1 MTEPESAAQWHDG
14 AEASAPGQPKRAA
27 GRGAADAMTG
37 FSGSGRPAARNPILR
52 TSLAAL
58 TTARNPILR
67 SGLAVVAGLL
77 ACVAPAS
84 TAYASAPVAAS
95 AAPASAAGSS
105 ADTAAPA
112 GLAGDAAAGLGV
124 LSGTPYLPRPT
135 GTHPVGTTALYLKDT
150 SRPDPWVP
158 TVEARELMVSLWY
171 PAKSEGRRRARYMT
185 QKESELLLKD
195 AKITSVPLDVLSKTR
210 TNAYSDAKPAGR
222 KHGLPLVVLSPGFS
236 KPRSTLTALAE
247 DLASRGY
254 VVAAIDHTYESVA
267 TTFPDGRVTT
277 CVPCE
282 GDHDPSLFTKLSKS
296 RAADVS
302 YVLDQLI
309 GPHATWKDASLINPS
324 RIAMAGHS
332 AGGAST
338 IAAMVKD
345 SRLRAGIDI
354 DGTTPPG
361 ILDGELSR
369 PFMFL
374 GKPATYTPGS
384 GNPAA
389 ATWERDWKLL
399 TGWKRWLLL
408 TGAVH
413 ESFTDIVPLAD
424 QLGIDAGA
432 KVPGVR
438 SLEITRR
445 YVRAFFDQHLRNKPQ
460 TLLDEPSPRYPEVK
474 LCSPDKNTC
483 E

>member
-1 MTEPESAAQWHDG
+1 MTEPESAAQRYRSG
-14 AEASAPGQPKRAA
+14 PATITAA
-27 GRGAADAMTG
+27 GNPFLRG
-37 FSGSGRPAARNPILR
+37 
-52 TSLAAL
+52 
-58 TTARNPILR
+58 
-67 SGLAVVAGLL
+67 GLVAVAGLL

-95 AAPASAAGSS
+95 AGPS
-105 ADTAAPA
+105 ADTAASA
-112 GLAGDAAAGLGV
+112 GLAGDAAASAGPLGV
-124 LSGTPYLPRPT
+124 PSGTPYLPRPT
-135 GTHPVGTTALYLKDT
+135 GSHPVGTTALYLKDA

-158 TVEARELMVSLWY
+158 TAQARELMVSLWY
-171 PAKSEGRRRARYMT
+171 PAKSEGRRRAQYMT
-185 QKESELLLKD
+185 PKESELLLKD
-195 AKITSVPLDVLSKTR
+195 AKITSVPLDALSKTR
-210 TNAYSDAKPAGR
+210 TNAFSDAKPAGR
-222 KHGLPLVVLSPGFS
+222 KHGLPLVVLSPGFG

-282 GDHDPSLFTKLSKS
+282 GDHDPSLFTKLSKG

-302 YVLDQLI
+302 YVLDQLT
-309 GPHATWKDASLINPS
+309 GARAKWKAASLIDPS

-354 DGTTPPG
+354 DGTTDTG
-361 ILDGELSR
+361 ILDSELSR

-374 GKPATYTPGS
+374 GKSATYTPGS

-408 TGAVH
+408 TGAAH

-460 TLLDEPSPRYPEVK
+460 PLLDEPSPRYPEVK
-474 LCSPDKNTC
+474 LCSPDKKTC